1 MRSLRTFIL
10 NVIFIFIYV
19 LLPGYRFF
27 RFLKEG
33 ENIFLNYINKLPLKL
48 IQNSEAVCV
57 DEPTS
62 YVFLIKNPQFP

>member
-1 MRSLRTFIL
+1 MFCFQ
-10 NVIFIFIYV
+10 VIV
-19 LLPGYRFF
+19 FF